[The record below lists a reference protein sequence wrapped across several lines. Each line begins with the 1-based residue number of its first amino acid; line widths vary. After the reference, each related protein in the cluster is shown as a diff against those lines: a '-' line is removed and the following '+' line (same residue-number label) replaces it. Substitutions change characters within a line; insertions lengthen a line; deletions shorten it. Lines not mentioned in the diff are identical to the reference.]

1 MFGANELQQ
10 PRSCARSQGWM
21 PILYFTKTMH
31 LGPGDEDDNAQD
43 SQDNGILKM
52 NLDSYKAARGFVIYS
67 NCLRKNLYE
76 R

>member
-1 MFGANELQQ
+1 MFGVNELHELN
-10 PRSCARSQGWM
+10 AD
-21 PILYFTKTMH
+21 IIFH
-31 LGPGDEDDNAQD
+31 EDNAQD

-67 NCLRKNLYE
+67 NCPRKNLHE